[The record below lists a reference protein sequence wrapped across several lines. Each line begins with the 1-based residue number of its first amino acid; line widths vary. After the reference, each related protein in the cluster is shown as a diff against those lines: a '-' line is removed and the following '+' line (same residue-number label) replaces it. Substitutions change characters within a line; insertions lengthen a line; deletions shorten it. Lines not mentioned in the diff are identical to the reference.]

1 MRSLQLPHSSHFS
14 LSLPA
19 CLPAQLVVGLSKY
32 AGISAPE
39 VHIQAYISGYG
50 EGGGRLTAAEIRLV
64 PQLIILRVLS
74 NVIYFAGRAAAGED
88 SVEPLVGRAKV
99 YEQRVRWLQEKAG
112 WLRGLLAELAE
123 GAGQ

>member
-1 MRSLQLPHSSHFS
+1 
-14 LSLPA
+14 
-19 CLPAQLVVGLSKY
+19 VVGLSKY

-39 VHIQAYISGYG
+39 AHIQAYIHGYA

-112 WLRGLLAELAE
+112 WLRGLLAEVAEPEGPE